1 MGHIFDIH
9 SARLYEK
16 WYSSIRGMVMES
28 FVERLVSELLSPIR
42 NERVLDLGCGSG
54 NHLLLLNRLG
64 LNISGLD
71 PSPYMLDL
79 ARKRLGNRCEL
90 KKGKAEDIPY
100 DDNEFDYVLL
110 INTLE
115 FLDNPLEALR
125 EAGRVARKKVL
136 IVVINYLSWSR
147 VCEILNGIITRS
159 ISTYIRSYNLW
170 RLRSLVRKAYGHVP
184 VSWQSAP
191 MSRMFQSRS
200 AGLQPDLLKINKWPF
215 GYYLGLSVTVE
226 YRIKTDNLPI
236 KRRIENAEHPVVGGV
251 SPVSNLKNEII

>member
-16 WYSSIRGMVMES
+16 WYSSIRGMVLES
-28 FVERLVSELLSPIR
+28 FVEGLVAELLVPVK
-42 NERVLDLGCGSG
+42 NERVLDIGCGSG

-64 LNISGLD
+64 LNINGID

-115 FLDNPLEALR
+115 LLDNPLEALR

-147 VCEILNGIITRS
+147 VCEILHGIINRS

-170 RLRSLVRKAYGHVP
+170 ALRSLVRKAYGHVP

-191 MSRMFQSRS
+191 MSRIVHNRPAGSQS
-200 AGLQPDLLKINKWPF
+200 GLLRINNWPF
-215 GYYLGLSVTVE
+215 SYYLGLSVTIK
-226 YRIKTDNLPI
+226 YSIKTDNLPI
-236 KRRIENAEHPVVGGV
+236 KKRIENAEHSIVGGV
-251 SPVSNLKNEII
+251 SPISNLNKFI